1 MARVRVVVEAHAP
14 ATALAGPPVGAND
27 ENAAGTKRSK
37 HQMTKIAP
45 PLVGFSLFKG
55 EFERGKFGKRGSGAS
70 SASASSTASP
80 PPSRPGTAPAPTR
93 PGSSPPRSRP
103 ATSSQQGG
111 RRGQPQGSGGAK
123 RNLPGQLMT
132 VGGPEQL
139 VEFGGLDRNHDGP
152 VSKGEMDSNRTL
164 RGQQGGGGGCG
175 SQGASSTRAEL
186 ASISEMHISERQ
198 PPVNVNVNGRPQ
210 SASASFSGSL
220 MDQQGLLP
228 AAGPQPLADGS
239 TLDLNPIGS
248 YNVAFGIPVRDTFD
262 SRPVRRH
269 APTPTELVSS
279 CVAEESVG
287 GALLKLDPG
296 VPYLL
301 AVHTAKPGEQ
311 CEYTVSVF
319 SDAVLSLSEIEPHT
333 SRVLGGKWGKSSAGG
348 SHIEGGA
355 WSRNPQYSLMLAAPT
370 TVDITLERP
379 SKKWERML
387 KTNTLA
393 SLMGLYV
400 LRGEHQHAPVRS
412 PQAALAA
419 MIHQANFCPMHEL
432 KCTLYLEPLPNGA
445 PYILMPATFG
455 EGMCGPFSLGVTTAD
470 GAPIEI
476 ALLDDEGG
484 RHLRDARD

>member
-1 MARVRVVVEAHAP
+1 
-14 ATALAGPPVGAND
+14 
-27 ENAAGTKRSK
+27 
-37 HQMTKIAP
+37 
-45 PLVGFSLFKG
+45 
-55 EFERGKFGKRGSGAS
+55 
-70 SASASSTASP
+70 
-80 PPSRPGTAPAPTR
+80 
-93 PGSSPPRSRP
+93 
-103 ATSSQQGG
+103 
-111 RRGQPQGSGGAK
+111 
-123 RNLPGQLMT
+123 MT

-379 SKKWERML
+379 PKKWERML
-387 KTNTLA
+387 KTDTLA

-484 RHLRDARD
+484 RQLRDARD